1 MNKERKY
8 KCLDLTDLINTD
20 GIKNIQKDMLI
31 YVNLCE
37 FMWFYNGLSHNE
49 DSILHRYHKPSFHL
63 QGADKN
69 WTVISLEQERS
80 LDKLLKFMADH
91 PESRKTAYIEYPTSK
106 EKGTQFTKEFRKMNI
121 DYKKAYK
128 LNIYITN
135 QIISALDEALEK
147 QYM

>member
-1 MNKERKY
+1 M
-8 KCLDLTDLINTD
+8 T
-20 GIKNIQKDMLI
+20 
-31 YVNLCE
+31 
-37 FMWFYNGLSHNE
+37 
-49 DSILHRYHKPSFHL
+49 
-63 QGADKN
+63 
-69 WTVISLEQERS
+69 
-80 LDKLLKFMADH
+80 DH
-91 PESRKTAYIEYPTSK
+91 PEARKTAYIEYPTSK

>member
-8 KCLDLTDLINTD
+8 KCLGLTDLINTD

-31 YVNLCE
+31 YVNLCG
-37 FMWFYNGLSHNE
+37 FIMDYL
-49 DSILHRYHKPSFHL
+49 IMKIVYRYQKPSFHL
-63 QGADKN
+63 QGEDEN
-69 WTVISLEQERS
+69 WTVINLEQERS

-91 PESRKTAYIEYPTSK
+91 PEARKTAYIEYPTSK

-135 QIISALDEALEK
+135 QIMSALDEALEK
-147 QYM
+147 Q

>member
-8 KCLDLTDLINTD
+8 KCLGLTDLINTD

-31 YVNLCE
+31 YVNLWYLC
-37 FMWFYNGLSHNE
+37 NILSHNE

-91 PESRKTAYIEYPTSK
+91 PEARKTAYIEYPTSK

-135 QIISALDEALEK
+135 QITSSLDEALEK